1 MAAGVTEVI
10 VEKDQDDNEEIYENC
25 DLIRTSLFLN
35 NNLSSNHLPEGEEE
49 EEDDLTEDLDLIEL
63 SSTSGLEDPS
73 SSNLVSQLQ
82 LPVKPPLPPPRHV

>member
-1 MAAGVTEVI
+1 MKE
-10 VEKDQDDNEEIYENC
+10 DQDGNEGIYENC
-25 DLIRTSLFLN
+25 DLIRTSLLLN

-49 EEDDLTEDLDLIEL
+49 EVDDLTEDLDLIEL
-63 SSTSGLEDPS
+63 SSTSGLEDL